1 MWRRE
6 SLEPLVAHSPIAVA
20 RYLLT
25 KTEAGQVTVT
35 PMKLLKMVYLAHG
48 WMLGIHGLPLVRGR
62 VEAWQY
68 GPVFP
73 ELYHAI
79 KHLGAQPVRVADL
92 PDKPVEAFDPE
103 EKQVMRDAAQQY
115 GPLTAAQLS
124 SLTHAPSSP
133 WELTYRKGIR
143 HRAIPNELIQFYYGE
158 MMRLHREREE
168 AGHPQ

>member
-1 MWRRE
+1 MWRRP
-6 SLEPLVAHSPIAVA
+6 SLEALVAHSPIAVA

-25 KTEAGQVTVT
+25 KTEAMQVTVT

-79 KHLGAQPVRVADL
+79 KHLGAQPVRVRDL
-92 PDKPVEAFDPE
+92 PAEPFEEFDPE
-103 EKQVMRDAAQQY
+103 EKQVMRDAVEQY
-115 GPLTAAQLS
+115 GPITAARLS
-124 SLTHAPSSP
+124 SLTHAPDSP

-143 HRAIPNELIQFYYGE
+143 RRAIPNELIEFYYRE
-158 MMRLHREREE
+158 MLRLHREREE
-168 AGHPQ
+168 ADHA